1 MSAVGKT
8 PGTAQDLVRV
18 VLLAPG
24 VWEPLTEG
32 RKLYVTDLAAQLR
45 ASGLQVEVLKGDRE
59 AGGMRAILQCLR
71 QLRQR
76 CASPQRPDGV
86 IVFPYGTFTGAR
98 RWANELLLRAAAA
111 IGRLHG
117 VPTVP
122 LFYSCAGLSLDHID
136 RHFAPCLAVGAAQGR
151 ITAVELAISRRIQP
165 WRVLQDTPRRLLFL
179 CGYQHPTEDALHGVL
194 HERGLMDLLQAGDAI
209 AGDGFEL
216 TVAIPFLRDA
226 GMRARLQAL
235 VAQHCPRLTVH
246 LMQSVDAGEVFSAFD
261 AFVFP
266 YHVNHAVFVPTSLL
280 EAMTA
285 GIPVVTADLPMYR
298 ALTRGPEGP
307 RCGLYAPGDIRGL
320 AACVADLRRD
330 YAGAVAR
337 ADRTAQR
344 LRDPDR
350 MARSAQTVLDQL
362 SPGARAPSR

>member
-1 MSAVGKT
+1 MSLAGKT
-8 PGTAQDLVRV
+8 GGVARV

-45 ASGLQVEVLKGDRE
+45 ASGLQVDVLVGDRD

-76 CASPQRPDGV
+76 CASRERPDGV
-86 IVFPYGTFTGAR
+86 VVFPYGTFTGVR
-98 RWANELLLRAAAA
+98 RWANELLLRAAAV

-122 LFYSCAGLSLDHID
+122 LFYSCAGLSLDHLD
-136 RHFAPCLAVGAAQGR
+136 RHFSPCLAVGAAQGG

-165 WRVLQDTPRRLLFL
+165 WRPLQDAPRQLLFL
-179 CGYQHPTEDALHGVL
+179 CGYQQPTDDALDGVL
-194 HERGLMDLLQAGDAI
+194 HERGLMDLLLAGDAI
-209 AGDGFEL
+209 ARDGFEL

-226 GMRARLQAL
+226 GMRARMQAL
-235 VAQHCPRLTVH
+235 VEQHCPGLTVH

-298 ALTRGPEGP
+298 ALTRGPEGS
-307 RCGLYAPGDIRGL
+307 RCGLYVPGDVKGL
-320 AACVADLRRD
+320 AACVAALRQD
-330 YAGAVAR
+330 YAGAIAL
-337 ADRTAQR
+337 AERTAQR

-362 SPGARAPSR
+362 NPGARAPSR